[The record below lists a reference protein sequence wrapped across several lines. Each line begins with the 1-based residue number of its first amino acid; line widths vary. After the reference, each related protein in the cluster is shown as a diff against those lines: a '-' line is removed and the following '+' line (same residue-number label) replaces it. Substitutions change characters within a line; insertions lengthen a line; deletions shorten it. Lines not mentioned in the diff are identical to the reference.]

1 MSFWLGVCDDLKSR
15 GVEDILIICKDGLSG
30 FSEAVKAVF
39 PKTDY
44 YISDYLFEELSDMK
58 KLPVMLQS
66 IMDADDWRSSQRRAC
81 GTT

>member
-66 IMDADDWRSSQRRAC
+66 IMDADDWGSSQRRAS